1 MKVLVIS
8 HMYPSTFSKVYG
20 IFVHKQVK
28 ALVNKGVKVKVVSPI
43 PWTPFPINCLSKK
56 WNRYSKISQKM
67 IYEGIEIYYPR
78 YLVFPKILFFAS
90 SGERMFNG
98 IQETVRKIYKNF
110 KFDIVH
116 SHDALPDGYAG
127 MEISKKYKKP
137 LIVTIHGKDFQQTIF
152 KNNKCKKIVKNIIDF
167 SAKTIIVSEKL
178 KNIGKN
184 NLKIHPSKMI
194 KISNGINLNDICR
207 NIKGS
212 IGEYRKK
219 RLILSVSYLKK
230 IKGIDLN
237 LQAIAKLKGK
247 YPDIIY
253 LIIGEGK
260 ERKQLEKLA
269 KELNLQNMVI
279 FIGEVS
285 HCKAMQYMALC
296 DILSLPSW
304 NESFGV
310 VYIEAMAHGKPV
322 IGCQGEGIEDFVE
335 HEKTGLLVK
344 PRDVDSIVEALD
356 FILSNPD
363 EAKEIGNRAR
373 KFILENY
380 TWEKTAEKTIKVY
393 KEVLNLAGISHL

>member
-78 YLVFPKILFFAS
+78 YLVFPKTLFFAS

-127 MEISKKYKKP
+127 LKISQKYKKP
-137 LIVTIHGKDFQQTIF
+137 LIITIHGKDFQQTIF
-152 KNNKCKKIVKNIIDF
+152 KNNKYKKIVKNIIDF
-167 SAKTIIVSEKL
+167 SAKIIIVSEKL

-260 ERKQLEKLA
+260 ERKQLEKLV

-335 HEKTGLLVK
+335 HKKTGLLVK
-344 PRDVDSIVEALD
+344 TRDVDSLVEALD
-356 FILSNPD
+356 FLLSHPD
-363 EAKEIGNRAR
+363 KAKEIGNRAR
-373 KFILENY
+373 RFVLKDY

-393 KEVLNLAGISHL
+393 KEVLNNKS